1 MSAGSPKFTISRVA
15 ALSLVSLWLAGC
27 TSSNNAP
34 APVSS
39 VGGNSGSSTGN
50 SSGGMLITPP
60 PKMGTTTQQTPQIQP
75 VQRPVT
81 QPVQIQPV
89 DQPVQT
95 ENGRIV
101 YNRKYGN
108 IPKGSYTGGSTYRV
122 KRGDTLFYIAWITGN
137 DFRDLAQRNNVQA
150 PYGLEVG
157 QTLQVGNNTGAP
169 LTPGN
174 TVSVADVTAQN
185 NSVTP
190 AQKSSTV
197 VASQPTI
204 TYSEDSG
211 EQSANKMLP
220 NNKGAAAV
228 VTAPVT
234 APVVSSTV
242 PVASSMTSSSPIS
255 SWRWPTEGK
264 VIENFSSSEG
274 GNKGVDIAGSK
285 GQAIIA
291 TADGRV
297 VYAGNALRGYG
308 NLIIIKHN
316 DDYLSAYAHNDTML
330 VREQQEVKAGQKIG
344 CLGQGSRV
352 GATFMSQNTLKVHD
366 LNEDAEFDENGAEVF
381 DEKALVEEEPSDN
394 DLAEEELL
402 SQGATQRVLD
412 ATQLYLGEIGY
423 SPLLTAEEEVYFA
436 RRALRGDVASR
447 RRMIE
452 SNLRLVVKIAR
463 RYSNRG
469 LALLDLI
476 EEGNLGLIRAV
487 EKFDPERG
495 FRFSTYATWWIRQT
509 IERAIMNQTRTIRL
523 PIHIVKEL
531 NVYLRTARELS
542 HKLDHEPSAEE
553 IAEQLDKPVDDVSR
567 MLRLNERITSVD
579 TPLGGDSE
587 KALLDILADEKD
599 NGPEDTTQ
607 DDDMKQSIVKWLFEL
622 NAKQREVLARR
633 FGLLGYEAATLE
645 DVGREIGLTRE
656 RVRQI
661 QVEGLRRLREIL
673 QGQGLNI
680 EALFR
685 E

>member
-1 MSAGSPKFTISRVA
+1 
-15 ALSLVSLWLAGC
+15 
-27 TSSNNAP
+27 
-34 APVSS
+34 
-39 VGGNSGSSTGN
+39 
-50 SSGGMLITPP
+50 
-60 PKMGTTTQQTPQIQP
+60 
-75 VQRPVT
+75 
-81 QPVQIQPV
+81 
-89 DQPVQT
+89 
-95 ENGRIV
+95 
-101 YNRKYGN
+101 
-108 IPKGSYTGGSTYRV
+108 
-122 KRGDTLFYIAWITGN
+122 
-137 DFRDLAQRNNVQA
+137 
-150 PYGLEVG
+150 
-157 QTLQVGNNTGAP
+157 
-169 LTPGN
+169 
-174 TVSVADVTAQN
+174 
-185 NSVTP
+185 
-190 AQKSSTV
+190 
-197 VASQPTI
+197 
-204 TYSEDSG
+204 
-211 EQSANKMLP
+211 
-220 NNKGAAAV
+220 
-228 VTAPVT
+228 
-234 APVVSSTV
+234 
-242 PVASSMTSSSPIS
+242 
-255 SWRWPTEGK
+255 
-264 VIENFSSSEG
+264 
-274 GNKGVDIAGSK
+274 
-285 GQAIIA
+285 
-291 TADGRV
+291 
-297 VYAGNALRGYG
+297 
-308 NLIIIKHN
+308 
-316 DDYLSAYAHNDTML
+316 
-330 VREQQEVKAGQKIG
+330 
-344 CLGQGSRV
+344 
-352 GATFMSQNTLKVHD
+352 MSQNTLKVHD
-366 LNEDAEFDENGAEVF
+366 LNEDAEFDENGVEVF

-463 RYSNRG
+463 RYGNRG

-587 KALLDILADEKD
+587 KALLDILADEKE

-673 QGQGLNI
+673 QPVPMHDIALHLHKAEERGEDLPIAITLGNDPIITLMGATPLKYDQSEYEMAGALRESPYPIATAPLTGFDVPWGSEVILEGVIESRKREIEGPFGEFTGHYSGGRNMTVVRIDKVSYRTRPIFESLYLGMPWTEIDYLMGPATCVPLYQQLKAEFPEVQAVNAMYTHGLLAIISTKKRYGGFARAVGLRAMTTPHGLGYVKMVIMVDEDVDPFNLPQVMW
-680 EALFR
+680 ALSSKVNPAGDLVQLPNMSVLELDPGSSPAGITDKLIIDATTPVAPDNR
-685 E
+685 GHYSQPVVDLPETKAWAEKLTAMLAARK